1 MKMSKETTM
10 SNDDKIHPKDRNNLV
25 FIIFCW
31 LGIGM
36 LLPWNFFYNVDGY
49 WKCKFRNIQNETITS
64 DKQKFWASDLS
75 IVSMAPNFSF
85 LLINAVIGHKLRY
98 MLKCSLKIHIY
109 IPDFSISPRIYIS
122 IISNIILFIISLV
135 FTKINTDSWQS
146 IFYYLSLASALLFN
160 VNDSVFQGAFASLV
174 GRFPEKYMSSFAQGK
189 E

>member
-1 MKMSKETTM
+1 MSKETTM
-10 SNDDKIHPKDRNNLV
+10 SHNDKIHPKDRNNLV

-98 MLKCSLKIHIY
+98 ILKCSLKD
-109 IPDFSISPRIYIS
+109 PK
-122 IISNIILFIISLV
+122 FIFLI
-135 FTKINTDSWQS
+135 
-146 IFYYLSLASALLFN
+146 
-160 VNDSVFQGAFASLV
+160 SVFLQEYTSV
-174 GRFPEKYMSSFAQGK
+174 
-189 E
+189 

>member
-10 SNDDKIHPKDRNNLV
+10 SHNDKIHPKDRNNLV

-98 MLKCSLKIHIY
+98 ILKCSLKD
-109 IPDFSISPRIYIS
+109 PK
-122 IISNIILFIISLV
+122 FIFLI
-135 FTKINTDSWQS
+135 
-146 IFYYLSLASALLFN
+146 
-160 VNDSVFQGAFASLV
+160 SVFLQEYTSV
-174 GRFPEKYMSSFAQGK
+174 
-189 E
+189 